1 MLPDS
6 EDEGIVYSESGA
18 LRLRDVEIVALG
30 MRCRVTEEELIGRV
44 VTAVGDGD
52 GEGEGVRIVP
62 DGVHEAAFAGVD
74 FQRPGAAV
82 AGEVG
87 FHSVAFLAVDPFCLC
102 EGAGRDGVPTFED
115 VAVGV
120 ASVGTS
126 FHFCK
131 AFDVW
136 WDGELDVNQ
145 LEVLDT
151 CEAGVVIN
159 KAKVVFEVGRTGTR
173 ESHENIGCDRG
184 TDMLLLHI

>member
-6 EDEGIVYSESGA
+6 EDEGVVDSESST

-30 MRCRVTEEELIGRV
+30 MRCRVTEEELVRWV
-44 VTAVGDGD
+44 VAAVGDGD
-52 GEGEGVRIVP
+52 GEGEGVRIVS
-62 DGVHEAAFAGVD
+62 DGVHETAFAGVD
-74 FQRPGAAV
+74 FQGPGAAV
-82 AGEVG
+82 AGKVG
-87 FHSVAFLAVDPFCLC
+87 FYSVAFLAVDPFCLC
-102 EGAGRDGVPTFED
+102 EGAGRDGVPTFEN

-126 FHFCK
+126 FYFSK

-136 WDGELDVNQ
+136 WDGKLDMYQ

-159 KAKVVFEVGRTGTR
+159 KAKVVFEIGRTGTR
-173 ESHENIGCDRG
+173 ESHEDIRCNRG
-184 TDMLLLHI
+184 TDMLLLHV